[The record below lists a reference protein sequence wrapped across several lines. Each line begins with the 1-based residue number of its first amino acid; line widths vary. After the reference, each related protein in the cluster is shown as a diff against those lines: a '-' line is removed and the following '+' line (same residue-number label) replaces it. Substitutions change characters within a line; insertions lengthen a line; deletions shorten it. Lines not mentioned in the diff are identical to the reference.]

1 MEKTIKIIHHINILM
16 DRYHTIILL
25 DIEKAF
31 DKSQHPSMIKKKP
44 LQRDWGWTQY
54 TST

>member
-1 MEKTIKIIHHINILM
+1 MEKTIIITHHINILM
-16 DRYHTIILL
+16 DRYHTITLL

-31 DKSQHPSMIKKKP
+31 DKSQHPSMIKKT